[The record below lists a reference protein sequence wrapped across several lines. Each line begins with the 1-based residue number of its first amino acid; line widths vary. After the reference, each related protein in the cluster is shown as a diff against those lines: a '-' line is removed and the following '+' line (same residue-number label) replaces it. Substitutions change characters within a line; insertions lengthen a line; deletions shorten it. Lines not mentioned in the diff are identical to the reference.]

1 MSKQDKT
8 SKRSHFQSAALSAAD
23 VYRVTCYRR
32 LVAAV
37 VIGTATAIS
46 ARSASADTTNAVP
59 GSAVSQNGA
68 AAPKSDADLMSLDLD
83 ALANTKVTS
92 ASMHE
97 EKLTDAATAITVLSN
112 DDIRR
117 SGATSIPEALR
128 LVPGMDVAQIN
139 SSTWG
144 VSARGFDE
152 QYSRNLLV
160 LVDGRTVFTPFNG
173 GVNWDLQQQM
183 LDDLDRIEVI
193 RGPGGTLWGANAVNG
208 VINIVSKSARDTQ
221 GTLLYGGGGNV
232 DQTQDGAR
240 YGGKIDDNTYYR
252 VFGSYYQTE
261 SFDSPTGGSAG
272 TSYSGGEGGFRM
284 DHYTKGDADQITWQG
299 DYTYNNLLDSS
310 AYDYDVNTVGRWT
323 HKFSDRSSLQ
333 AQLYFDRTDSDS
345 WGGIELGINTYDLSL
360 QHNLE
365 IGQRNTFVWGL
376 GYRLWDLDLHPASQ
390 PNLVLDPNFTEQRAS
405 VFAQDEFQIVP
416 DKLVFT
422 AGCKVEYNDITG
434 VEYEPNVR
442 LKFKPTEN
450 QTLWTA
456 ISRSVLVPTL
466 KAGHNGYLQPD
477 NIGAFNTYDY
487 GNPNINSAP
496 VWSYELGYRIQPTKR
511 ISVDIATY
519 YSRYSD
525 LQNQVQTGLVYTW
538 ENAFD
543 TETYG
548 GEASVTY
555 QPFDPVRFTAFYA
568 LMHLKEWGNTLD
580 PDVMTGSPENQAG
593 LRASWDITKKLS
605 LDGDL
610 RYVDHVEGGASAYTT
625 ADVRLGYRPTS
636 HIELA
641 VVGQNLFQKEHL
653 ELGVGTPGEVP
664 RGIYGKITV
673 KF

>member
-1 MSKQDKT
+1 MTAKV
-8 SKRSHFQSAALSAAD
+8 QSRKPLHPQPAFSFAD
-23 VYRVTCYRR
+23 NDYYSTCCRR
-32 LVAAV
+32 LVAAIV
-37 VIGTATAIS
+37 LGTAAAIP
-46 ARSASADTTNAVP
+46 AKGMAADATNSVP
-59 GSAVSQNGA
+59 AKAVSKT
-68 AAPKSDADLMSLDLD
+68 APASKSSDADLMSLDLD

-117 SGATSIPEALR
+117 SGANSIPEALR

-144 VSARGFDE
+144 VSVRGFNE

-232 DQTQDGAR
+232 DQTEDGAR

-299 DYTYNNLLDSS
+299 DYTYNNLLDSM
-310 AYDYDVNTVGRWT
+310 AHDYDVNTVGRWT
-323 HKFSDRSSLQ
+323 HKFSDTSSLQ
-333 AQLYFDRTDSDS
+333 GQLYFDRTDSDA
-345 WGGIELGINTYDLSL
+345 WGGIDLGINTYDLSL

-365 IGQRNTFVWGL
+365 IGQHNTFVWGL

-390 PNLVLDPNFTEQRAS
+390 PNLVLDPNFTEQRAN
-405 VFAQDEFQIVP
+405 VFAQDEFQIMP

-422 AGCKVEYNDITG
+422 AGCKIEYNDITG

-456 ISRSVLVPTL
+456 VSRSVLVPTL
-466 KAGHNGYLQPD
+466 KAGHNGYTQPD
-477 NIGAFNTYDY
+477 NIGALNTYDY
-487 GNPNINSAP
+487 GNPDINSAP
-496 VWSYELGYRIQPTKR
+496 VWTYELGYRIQPIKR
-511 ISVDIATY
+511 VSVDIATY
-519 YSRYSD
+519 YNRYNY

-555 QPFDPVRFTAFYA
+555 QPVDCVRLTSFYA
-568 LMHLKEWGNTLD
+568 FMHLKEWGGTLD
-580 PDVMTGSPENQAG
+580 PDVLTGSPEHQAG
-593 LRASWDITKKLS
+593 LRVSWDITKQVS

-610 RYVDHVEGGASAYTT
+610 RYVDRVEGGASAYTT
-625 ADVRLGYRPTS
+625 ADVRIAYRPTS
-636 HIELA
+636 HVELA

-664 RGIYGKITV
+664 RGIFGKITV